1 MVFISQ
7 DEEKSKTIVM
17 QNLGLGKQDALWS
30 MWKYPESLKPMRNCW
45 DWKEGAHNA
54 WEEPTV

>member
-1 MVFISQ
+1 MIIMVFISQ

-45 DWKEGAHNA
+45 D
-54 WEEPTV
+54 